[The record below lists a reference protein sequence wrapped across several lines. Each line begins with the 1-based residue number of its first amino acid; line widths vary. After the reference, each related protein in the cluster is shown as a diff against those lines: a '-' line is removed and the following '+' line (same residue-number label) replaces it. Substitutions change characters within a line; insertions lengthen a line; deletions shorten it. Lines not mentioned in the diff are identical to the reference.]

1 MKNRSQRRAERFQ
14 RGAEKPLTGRQV
26 FGGFVPFA
34 DPASKTSDGWTV
46 LAYEVSM
53 KESGVALSKR
63 DFEDCVRNFASYP
76 CSPVTIEHADTDFNP
91 FAQPPTSWREPNG
104 HVEELRVG
112 TMTRG
117 SKTVATLEGR
127 VSYLEP
133 TASDVAAKKWRFGSI
148 TIIQGAV
155 DEETGATLGSMLWSW
170 SLTAHPRLTGLPAI
184 AASKRAPQG
193 GEPVTA
199 GWWYGDI
206 DDRDDLLSCLRT
218 LLDLPVT
225 STEAEVLAELTKLEG
240 YVADPASAAAAG
252 IETDDIVCRL
262 RDALRLPALTSAA
275 DVLAEVRKGLD
286 TLPTD
291 DMPAATTT
299 TPSGAATDPAT
310 MSRHT
315 TPEKIIMNRF
325 SLILAALGLA
335 AAASEEEAAKR
346 VEAFSTLGA
355 DTLKALGLPLTA
367 TPAEVAAKV
376 STLSADAAKATKLE
390 AELATFRSAAADRAK
405 ADRAAYLDDLIAA
418 QPHLA
423 PVRASLALHF
433 ESDPTGFAT
442 TYPRPSRE
450 DLTRAA
456 AEGAQRSQ
464 DGARAQGVTVTAAN
478 PATKDAPKPAGDTAK
493 PARADFAAVLEEF
506 GYPSDALAVASA
518 IAQGHTPATLRAA
531 LSAQA

>member
-53 KESGVALSKR
+53 KESGAALSKK

-76 CSPVTIEHADTDFNP
+76 CSPVTIEHADTDFSP
-91 FAQPPTSWREPNG
+91 FTTPPTSWREPNG

-117 SKTVATLEGR
+117 SKQVATLEGR

-148 TIIQGAV
+148 AIIQGAV
-155 DEETGATLGSMLWSW
+155 DEESGATLGSMLWSW

-184 AASKRAPQG
+184 AASKRAPG
-193 GEPVTA
+193 GEPIEA
-199 GWWYGDI
+199 GYWWGDI

-240 YVADPASAAAAG
+240 YVADPASATAAG

-299 TPSGAATDPAT
+299 PSAAATDPAS
-310 MSRHT
+310 MSRT
-315 TPEKIIMNRF
+315 TPSTEKTMQKF
-325 SLILAALGLA
+325 TLILAALGLA
-335 AAASEEEAAKR
+335 AAANEEDAEKR
-346 VEAFSTLGA
+346 VTAFATLGA
-355 DTLKALGLPLTA
+355 DALKALGLPLTA

-376 STLSADAAKATKLE
+376 STLSSDAAKVPALT

-464 DGARAQGVTVTAAN
+464 DGARAQGVTVSAAN
-478 PATKDAPKPAGDTAK
+478 PATKDAPKPEGQ
-493 PARADFAAVLEEF
+493 PANLRREIETVLAEF
-506 GYPSDALAVASA
+506 NYPCDALAVTDA
-518 IAQGHTPATLRAA
+518 IAKGHTPATLRAA
-531 LSAQA
+531 LAA